1 MIGVL
6 HPPLHCFSKEHGSR
20 NTKGKA
26 YQMTD
31 LNRPRFRV
39 FYGWY
44 IVGACLLIWVYI
56 GGVIS
61 FGFTAVFEPI
71 VDEFHW
77 SYAQVSLAASLR
89 GLEAGLL
96 APLVGLLV
104 DRVGPRRLI
113 FTGATITG
121 LGLLLLGRI
130 NSLATFYGVFILIA
144 TGISTCIGIVPMTV
158 VGNWFRKRVSLAT
171 GIVVSGTAIGGLLVP
186 LVTRIIDTFKWR
198 GAMTIFGLG
207 AWGILLPLSLLVR
220 HKPEQYG
227 YLPDGEVSRK
237 SDVDES
243 QPQEEDTMVDIGVRQ
258 ALKSRAFWH
267 IALGIMCH
275 FLVVIAVITHVMP
288 YLSTVGIARSTSSLV
303 AMAIPLIS
311 ICGRLSFGWF
321 GDRFDK
327 RRVTAVGLILIGLST
342 LFFSYVATV
351 GTWLLVLFVTLF
363 GIGYGGPVPMS
374 AALVREHFGTAR
386 LGTILGLAMGVTYVG
401 SIVGPPLAGWV
412 YDTYGSYQ
420 GAWFALAGV
429 AIAGMVSFL
438 TAPSAGNKMG
448 MVSEL
453 REKGFPF
460 VS

>member
-1 MIGVL
+1 
-6 HPPLHCFSKEHGSR
+6 
-20 NTKGKA
+20 
-26 YQMTD
+26 MTN
-31 LNRPRFRV
+31 LNRPRSGV

-56 GGVIS
+56 SGVIS
-61 FGFTAVFEPI
+61 LGFTAVFEPI

-77 SYAQVSLAASLR
+77 SYAQVSFAASIR
-89 GLEAGLL
+89 GLETGLL

-104 DRVGPRRLI
+104 DRLGPRRLI

-130 NSLATFYGVFILIA
+130 NSLATFYGVFILIT
-144 TGISTCIGIVPMTV
+144 TGISTCVGVVPMTV
-158 VGNWFRKRVSLAT
+158 VGNWFRKRVSLVT
-171 GIVVSGTAIGGLLVP
+171 GIVVSGSAIGGLLVP
-186 LVTRIIDTFKWR
+186 LVTKIIDTFEWR

-207 AWGILLPLSLLVR
+207 AWVILLPLSLLVR

-237 SDVDES
+237 LDVDES
-243 QPQEEDTMVDIGVRQ
+243 QPPEEDTMVDIGVKQ
-258 ALKSRAFWH
+258 ALKSRVFWH
-267 IALGIMCH
+267 ISLGIMCH

-288 YLSTVGIARSTSSLV
+288 YMSSIGIPRMTSSLV
-303 AMAIPLIS
+303 ASAIPLTS
-311 ICGRLSFGWF
+311 IGGRLSFGWF

-327 RRVTAVGLILIGLST
+327 RRVTAVGLILVGLSM

-351 GTWLLVLFVTLF
+351 GTWLLVLFVILF

-374 AALVREHFGTAR
+374 AALVREYFGKAR
-386 LGTILGLAMGVTYVG
+386 LGTILGLAMGVTYIG

-420 GAWFALAGV
+420 GAWLALAGV
-429 AIAGMVSFL
+429 AIVGMLSFV
-438 TAPSAGNKMG
+438 TAPSVSNTARTFNK
-448 MVSEL
+448 L
-453 REKGFPF
+453 RNQENTL
-460 VS
+460 